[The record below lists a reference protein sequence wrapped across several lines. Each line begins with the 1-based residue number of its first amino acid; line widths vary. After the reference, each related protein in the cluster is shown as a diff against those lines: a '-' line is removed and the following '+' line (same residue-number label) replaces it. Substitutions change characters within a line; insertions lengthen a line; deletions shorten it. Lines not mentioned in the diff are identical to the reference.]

1 MEQIVTVKLRVVVAG
16 IPMSKRVALA
26 GDGILTRRRWST
38 RGAGRASPV
47 LSVTPRP
54 ALSTKNSKAACL
66 PVNHNEPACAARIS
80 ISSIKHSHHICRQQG
95 LVSKRTRSRTDST
108 LQPILDVPA
117 GCPFEVQSSH
127 PKSWQYARYQT
138 SK

>member
-95 LVSKRTRSRTDST
+95 LVSKRTRSRTGSTSALGNNLHLNRLDSAAYPRRT
-108 LQPILDVPA
+108 RRLPI
-117 GCPFEVQSSH
+117 
-127 PKSWQYARYQT
+127 
-138 SK
+138 